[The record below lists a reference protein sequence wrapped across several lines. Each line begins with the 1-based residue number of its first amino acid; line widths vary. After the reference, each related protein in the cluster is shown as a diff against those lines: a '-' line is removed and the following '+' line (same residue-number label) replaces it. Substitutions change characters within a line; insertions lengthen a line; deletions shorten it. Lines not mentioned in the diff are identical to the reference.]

1 MSFQFTLQSPKWGN
15 ISILR
20 QTSQYSG
27 CINSTQFLINPSIG
41 NKVEFLLLE
50 NPALGYKPYIE
61 REKRVFIY
69 MENPKIWM
77 PNADFLN
84 QIGILI
90 SPFDLRS
97 IIPAHIKFIRSYPC
111 VPWFYGIEFCANSG
125 LLHKPLRSRLE
136 LDAMTSMTYPRKTK
150 LLSMIAS
157 GKAGTPGHA
166 WRRDFAIAV
175 KSYFGD
181 LVDIFGF
188 GHMPIPDKRY
198 AIDPYVFSIVI
209 ENDEADYYVTE
220 KVVDCL
226 IGWAIPIYSG
236 ARQLDSLL
244 QYKVPRIPF
253 GCSVDHAL
261 SCIKAAVSTGGMPL
275 EQLAQIRSI
284 AMQRLNLF
292 EELPRLLSI
301 S

>member
-1 MSFQFTLQSPKWGN
+1 MIFFLESPRWGN
-15 ISILR
+15 VTILR
-20 QTSQYSG
+20 QTPQFSG
-27 CINSTQFLINPSIG
+27 CTGSNQYFVKYSLLDDADFILTTDESQALLATKNSIKS
-41 NKVEFLLLE
+41 
-50 NPALGYKPYIE
+50 
-61 REKRVFIY
+61 VFIC
-69 MENPKIWM
+69 MENPRIWV
-77 PNADFLN
+77 PSIDFLASFDVVVAPYELSS
-84 QIGILI
+84 IL
-90 SPFDLRS
+90 PGN
-97 IIPAHIKFIRSYPC
+97 IKVIRSYPC
-111 VPWFYGIEFCANSG
+111 VPWFYGIDFCTSSG
-125 LLHKPLRSRLE
+125 LLHKPLRSKLE
-136 LDAMTSMTYPRKTK
+136 LDAMTGMVCPPKYK

-157 GKAGTPGHA
+157 GKAGTPGHS
-166 WRRDFAIAV
+166 WRRDLAFAL

-188 GHMPIPDKRY
+188 GHMPIPDKRN

-236 ARQLDSLL
+236 AKQLDSLL

-261 SCIKAAVSTGGMPL
+261 YCIKAAVSSGGMPL
-275 EQLAQIRSI
+275 EQLAQIRSL

-301 S
+301 

>member
-1 MSFQFTLQSPKWGN
+1 
-15 ISILR
+15 
-20 QTSQYSG
+20 
-27 CINSTQFLINPSIG
+27 
-41 NKVEFLLLE
+41 
-50 NPALGYKPYIE
+50 
-61 REKRVFIY
+61 
-69 MENPKIWM
+69 
-77 PNADFLN
+77 
-84 QIGILI
+84 
-90 SPFDLRS
+90 
-97 IIPAHIKFIRSYPC
+97 
-111 VPWFYGIEFCANSG
+111 
-125 LLHKPLRSRLE
+125 
-136 LDAMTSMTYPRKTK
+136 
-150 LLSMIAS
+150 MIAS

-166 WRRDFAIAV
+166 WRRDLAIAL

-198 AIDPYVFSIVI
+198 AIDPYIFSVVF

-226 IGWAIPIYSG
+226 IGWATPIYSG

-244 QYKVPRIPF
+244 QYKLPRIPF
-253 GCSVDHAL
+253 GCSADHAL
-261 SCIKAAVSTGGMPL
+261 SFIKAAVSTGGMPL

>member
-1 MSFQFTLQSPKWGN
+1 MEIAIQTPKWGQVTL
-15 ISILR
+15 LR
-20 QTSQYSG
+20 QTSQFSG
-27 CINSTQFLINPSIG
+27 CIGITKYLVGKFSRGSTNFFLVDNPEHCLLAEVP
-41 NKVEFLLLE
+41 VEKL
-50 NPALGYKPYIE
+50 
-61 REKRVFIY
+61 VFIC
-69 MENPKIWM
+69 MENPQIWM
-77 PNADFLN
+77 PSIDFLAKCGTVIAPFN
-84 QIGILI
+84 LGSLI
-90 SPFDLRS
+90 PR
-97 IIPAHIKFIRSYPC
+97 HVRFIRSYPC
-111 VPWFYGIEFCANSG
+111 VPWFYGIEFCVNSG
-125 LLHKPLRSRLE
+125 LLHKPVRSQLE
-136 LDAMTSMTYPRKTK
+136 LDAMTSMTYPPKTK

-166 WRRDFAIAV
+166 WRRDLAIAV

-188 GHMPIPDKRY
+188 GHMPIPDKRH

-261 SCIKAAVSTGGMPL
+261 SCIKAAVSSGGMPL

-292 EELPRLLSI
+292 EELPRLLLI

>member
-1 MSFQFTLQSPKWGN
+1 MIISLENPRWGE
-15 ISILR
+15 ITILR
-20 QTSQYSG
+20 QTPQYSG
-27 CINSTQFLINPSIG
+27 CIG
-41 NKVEFLLLE
+41 NDKYVVEFALFDDADFILISNPVPVLLQE
-50 NPALGYKPYIE
+50 SAFS
-61 REKRVFIY
+61 KRLFIC
-69 MENPKIWM
+69 MENPKIWA
-77 PNADFLN
+77 PSIDFLGSCDFV
-84 QIGILI
+84 IA
-90 SPFDLRS
+90 PFDLTALL
-97 IIPAHIKFIRSYPC
+97 PNNVKFIRSYPC

-166 WRRDFAIAV
+166 WRRDLAFAL

-236 ARQLDSLL
+236 AAQLDSLL

-261 SCIKAAVSTGGMPL
+261 SCIKAAVSSGGMQL
-275 EQLAQIRSI
+275 EQLAKIRTI